1 MTHDL
6 SALLLLVA
14 VSVVGPLVAVR
25 ARLPSAVVLIVAGMA
40 LGPAALGLV
49 KDTPTVGFLSQFGFL
64 ILMFIAGMEI
74 DFEALRQA
82 GRRALVSPLVACIGI
97 GALAIALGH
106 YKHLGPIETLAIGA
120 MSIGMP
126 LAVLQ
131 ETGLTKEAVGRY
143 VLLTASIGEFL
154 CIVVITGLEIAGSEG
169 GPAHVAGKVLKIVVL
184 FVLSMVAVRW
194 ARALV
199 WWRPEPF
206 SRLVEHHDVAE
217 LGVRVGLALMLGF
230 VFMATIFGVEP
241 ILGAFIAGALVA
253 FVLRQKHALE
263 AKIAAVGHGF
273 FIPIFFVVVGVRFD
287 PSVLDLS
294 ALREALVLALLAC
307 VSKLVPSVLFSWRE
321 LGLVSRVAAGSL
333 LSAPLTLVVAL
344 AAIGAEL
351 EMIDARKQATLVLM
365 GMLVS
370 VALPVLFKILVAR
383 KPSDGGSAGGDAPPR
398 VEASEGRAVS
408 LGAPTAHEGA
418 PH

>member
-1 MTHDL
+1 MNHDI

-25 ARLPSAVVLIVAGMA
+25 ARLPSAVILILAGMG

-49 KDTPTVGFLSQFGFL
+49 TDTPTVGFLSQFGFL

-82 GRRALVSPLVACIGI
+82 GRTALVSPALACVGI
-97 GALAIALGH
+97 GVLAITFGR
-106 YKHLGPIETLAIGA
+106 YRQLGPIETLAIGA

-131 ETGLTKEAVGRY
+131 ETRLTKEAVGRY

-154 CIVVITGLEIAGSEG
+154 CIIVITGLEIAGTEG
-169 GPAHVAGKVLKIVVL
+169 GAMSVTVKVIKIVVL
-184 FVLSMVAVRW
+184 FVLSMAAIRW

-206 SRLVEHHDVAE
+206 SRLVDHHDVAE
-217 LGVRVGLALMLGF
+217 LGVRVGLTLMLGF
-230 VFMATIFGVEP
+230 VFLAKIFGVEP
-241 ILGAFIAGALVA
+241 ILGAFIAGALVS

-263 AKIAAVGHGF
+263 GKIAAVGHGF

-287 PSVLDLS
+287 PSVLDFA
-294 ALREALVLALLAC
+294 ALREALILSGLAC

-321 LGLVSRVAAGSL
+321 LGLKSRVAAGSL

-344 AAIGAEL
+344 SAIGAEL
-351 EMIDARKQATLVLM
+351 HMIDARKEATLVLM

-370 VALPVLFKILVAR
+370 VVLPVLFKVLAGR
-383 KPSDGGSAGGDAPPR
+383 KPTGEGDSNLDASPLDAEPP
-398 VEASEGRAVS
+398 EGTVR
-408 LGAPTAHEGA
+408 
-418 PH
+418 